1 MFGKTNQALLT
12 SVCLMTAL
20 SISPAQAAPADPVQV
35 KLTANEVVKNSKGV
49 EQLRNIGS
57 LNGKEVV
64 RYSATY
70 TNTSDGAISDMA
82 VTLPIPANMSFNGA
96 ASPSSALA
104 SIDGVNYL
112 PMPLTQVI
120 DGKTVKVPYSQ
131 YKSLR
136 WQIKLLP
143 ARKSATVTADT
154 QLDLTKS

>member
-1 MFGKTNQALLT
+1 MFATTNKAFLT
-12 SVCLMTAL
+12 SVCFMTAL
-20 SISPAQAAPADPVQV
+20 AFSHAQAATDPVQV
-35 KLTANEVVKNSKGV
+35 KLTANEVVKDSKGA
-49 EQLRNIGS
+49 EQLRAIGQ

-70 TNTSDGAISDMA
+70 TNTSSAAISDMA

-154 QLDLTKS
+154 QLDLTK